1 MTVNRLAELENVI
14 ETNQSKFYQTGKAL
28 KQIRD
33 ERLFR
38 DLLFDSFEAYV
49 KDRWDMARSQAYRLI
64 EASKVIDNLSPIGD
78 GILPE
83 NESQTRILGRLK
95 KDDQRKIWREFIT
108 AGIEMN
114 ATNIRKFAN
123 ERIKKAI
130 PVRESK
136 SSNLTDI
143 ISSSYKEAVL
153 AMLEQI
159 RLAQNDDWKTTSR
172 DAALFWLK
180 VMKEKI
186 ISNLRHENKRR

>member
-95 KDDQRKIWREFIT
+95 KEDQRKIWREFIT

-186 ISNLRHENKRR
+186 ISNLRHEN